1 MANIIAHDSTK
12 NFLYRNPSAN
22 EQPSFA
28 DIGANKLT
36 QSLEDRNTGMDEFLL
51 QPPTLDSHR
60 DSK

>member
-51 QPPTLDSHR
+51 
-60 DSK
+60 